1 MGKQITIQTNLIQV
15 NVNGKIYEISA
26 KPNETLLDILRNHL
40 QINSVKAAC
49 WQGDCGVCTV
59 LFEGIPAKSCLV
71 LAHEAHQ
78 KEITT
83 VEGLTDQNTLSRLQE
98 LFIQHDAV
106 QCGFCTSAFLLMGH
120 HLLKQERELSRNEVA
135 LALSGILCR
144 CTGYKQ
150 IIDSFIEASFE
161 KKNE

>member
-1 MGKQITIQTNLIQV
+1 MEKQLTIQTNLIHTR
-15 NVNGKIYEISA
+15 VNGKMYEISV

-40 QINSVKAAC
+40 QIYSVKAAC

-59 LFEGIPAKSCLV
+59 LFDGNPIKSCLV

-78 KEITT
+78 KEIKT
-83 VEGLTDQNTLSRLQE
+83 VEGLADQNTLSKLQE
-98 LFIQHDAV
+98 LFIQHGAV

-120 HLLKQERELSRNEVA
+120 HLLKQERKLSRNEVA

-150 IIDSFIEASFE
+150 IIDSIVEASFKE
-161 KKNE
+161 KID